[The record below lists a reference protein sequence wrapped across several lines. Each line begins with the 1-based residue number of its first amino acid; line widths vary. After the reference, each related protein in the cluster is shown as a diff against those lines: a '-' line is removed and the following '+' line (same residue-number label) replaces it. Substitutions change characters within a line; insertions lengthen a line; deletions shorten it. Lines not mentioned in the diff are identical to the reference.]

1 VPQIEHSNDRANMRQ
16 KRAKQYRK
24 QMQVLRTTFKFKTP
38 IQILVDDTTITEAA
52 NTNYDLLKGLN
63 SVVQME
69 AKFFI
74 TQCCIE
80 HLYESKNQPAI
91 DLAKKM
97 EKRRCGHKGTQTSF
111 DCIKS
116 ITNVDG
122 ENKYRYLVT
131 TQDESLRT
139 SLRNIAGVPLCFLHR
154 SVLIMEP
161 LSKVTKRVVTAVE
174 RMKLTQGLNSV
185 DAGKR
190 LREVDE
196 EEVNTA
202 NDTES
207 KPHVKKAKKV
217 KGVNPLAMKKKQ
229 KKPNQND
236 ASKKKEEPTEVE
248 EATKKRRRRKH
259 GKSSNKEEEEG
270 EGEVKESES
279 MTEVPVSSSTSAPE
293 AVSNPAIE
301 TTATVEE

>member
-1 VPQIEHSNDRANMRQ
+1 MRQ

-236 ASKKKEEPTEVE
+236 ASKKKEEPKEVE
-248 EATKKRRRRKH
+248 EVTKKRRRRKH
-259 GKSSNKEEEEG
+259 GKSSNKGEDEG
-270 EGEVKESES
+270 ELKESGS
-279 MTEVPVSSSTSAPE
+279 MTEVPVSSTTNAAE

-301 TTATVEE
+301 TTATAEE

>member
-236 ASKKKEEPTEVE
+236 ASKKKEEPKEVE

-259 GKSSNKEEEEG
+259 GKSSNKEEE
-270 EGEVKESES
+270 GEVKESKT
-279 MTEVPVSSSTSAPE
+279 MTEVPVSSTTSAPE

-301 TTATVEE
+301 TTAAVEE

>member
-1 VPQIEHSNDRANMRQ
+1 VPQIEPSNDRANMRQ